1 MRERIQNYVFTP
13 GVGGSGTIKVQ
24 GYVETADILVITNV
38 TTNTIIYQFSDPN
51 KGAIVSFNPT
61 TDADFPQSQNGV
73 TTITL
78 DFNTSL
84 MNASDKLQI
93 YVETRE
99 VTMRPWHF
107 GTDAIERMRFAQPE
121 SLIDADFEYGL
132 QNTKWQSLTLNN
144 NMPAIYENPG
154 ADIPINTRGYVT
166 LMTSTSTIASN
177 TDSTFGL
184 VNQGTVGDYTPNWV
198 AGDYALLIN
207 QTNVVPTSSTIT
219 ANVVG
224 SQQRTFSFT
233 GNTAAFTAGDL
244 VLITKVEPEASSCV
258 TSIEVTSTATTT
270 LLIEGANTI
279 TNGNFIQVETASAG
293 TWELMGV
300 TSGGGS
306 GSLTVVRQRNGTN
319 AEGAN
324 IPANAQLR
332 VLANVEI
339 GNVQSVTST
348 LVNESPPIYAYNLL
362 VNRGWFN
369 TTPLDFITAGSQIQK
384 LNGGDGANGNLEII
398 KMDVIGNNAGNAVT
412 ATRSA
417 LSSVAKT
424 STAVSGTVFVKLTGI
439 FQAGTPVATGTG
451 GAANVSIIGL
461 NSTLHSVPAGGY
473 LSTQNHRNPNSE
485 GLYYVATAETNNLF
499 YYPKKSAGL
508 YLGYPLNQYD
518 TTFRQATAYTGAAI
532 PLSTIV
538 SDGATPST
546 ITVTTPYAHGL
557 SPGTPLLVELSGG
570 VNSTVFGSGAFSILS
585 VPTLTTFTYQ
595 AKNGAA
601 VTGSLT
607 GEIIIKP
614 NSYFVHRP
622 FDGGIAMTCGSP
634 HHGATAARQTKK
646 YFRYQSGKGLF
657 FTSGTLFGPT
667 FDIAQCSATGTTA
680 NDDITVVTE
689 QNHQLQIGAI
699 VRVSGI
705 VTSGY
710 NATRRVTQILSDRSF
725 KMEAGQTLGAT
736 TPIFRPQPR
745 INVTGWYGGVVRAGM
760 FDDQNG
766 MFWEYDGEKLSV
778 VKRSSTYQ
786 VAGLASVQANSNL
799 VTGDGTCR
807 YRDQLKI
814 GDNIVIRGM
823 THTVTSV
830 EDQNTFTMIPEYR
843 GSRNES
849 RVKVLLVQDQRIPQ
863 AEFNVDVMDGTGPSG
878 YVIDPAK
885 MQMIM
890 IQYTWYG
897 AGFIEYGVRGPNGK
911 MILAHRIKNNNVN
924 DEAFMRSGNL
934 PCRYEAAS
942 TGALTKLF
950 DSITDSQTFFTVAD
964 GTYLPGNVSVEYPV
978 YLSVENE
985 IIRYTGIT
993 KSVLGFGNTVANV
1006 TGVTR
1011 ASSLTQWIEG
1021 ASQTFTQ
1028 GAAVSHDVGSGVYVL
1043 GCTAAPTITHW
1054 GSAVIMDGGYQ
1065 KDAGFSFTF
1074 NRQNVALPSTL
1085 GAKTTL
1091 FLMRLAPAVSNTII
1105 GSLGQ
1110 RDLVNRAE
1118 LALERLIV
1126 NLTGG
1131 RYLIEGILNPNNLD
1145 IHTTTFVNLNTAPFG
1160 NQPSFT
1166 QFSTNIQF
1174 TGTTI
1179 GSILPQALSFSGEAP
1194 YRGPAS
1200 MDARTVAGTARSLSG
1215 ARTYLNRA
1223 TTTIAGPGTGLT
1235 VDVTV
1240 PSLAI
1245 NYSGATI
1252 TVRSGG
1258 SGYVAQESNVRI
1270 LGSQLGGT
1278 NTTHDLY
1285 IRINTIG
1292 SDALN
1297 VPGVELETV
1306 TGSGSGANISLSSLS
1321 STANLTSY
1329 GQRVFTYSI
1338 NAVGDGYATGDQ
1350 LKILGGFFGA
1360 NAANVTNDMTL
1371 TVQSV
1376 AGSTTGGER
1385 LFAIPISASSAGELD
1400 LRNVKQLGTSAVP
1413 GNGVYPDGPE
1423 ILAITITCIAP
1434 QTEQQYADVQLS
1446 FTESQA

>member
-51 KGAIVSFNPT
+51 KGATVTYNPT
-61 TDADFPQSQNGV
+61 VDADFPQSQNGV
-73 TTITL
+73 TTMTL

-84 MNASDKLQI
+84 MNAADKLQI

-132 QNTKWQSLTLNN
+132 QNTKWQSLSLNN
-144 NMPAIYENPG
+144 NMPAVYENPG
-154 ADIPINTRGYVT
+154 ADVAINTRGYVT
-166 LMTSTSTIASN
+166 LMTSTSTIADN
-177 TDSTFGL
+177 ADTTLGL

-198 AGDYALLIN
+198 ADDYALLIN
-207 QTNVVPTSSTIT
+207 QTNIVPTSSTIT
-219 ANVVG
+219 ANVNG
-224 SQQRTFSFT
+224 SQQRTFAFSS
-233 GNTAAFTAGDL
+233 NTAAFSAGDL
-244 VLITKVEPEASSCV
+244 VLITKVEPEATTCI
-258 TSIEVTSTATTT
+258 TSAEITSTATTT

-279 TNGNFIQVETASAG
+279 TNGNFIQVLTAHGSS
-293 TWELMGV
+293 TQWELMAV
-300 TSGGGS
+300 QSGGGT
-306 GSLTVVRQRNGTN
+306 GTLTVVRQRNGTN
-319 AEGAN
+319 ATGSN
-324 IPANAQLR
+324 IPASAQIK

-339 GNVQSVTST
+339 GNVESITSST
-348 LVNESPPIYAYNLL
+348 SMQI
-362 VNRGWFN
+362 NRGWFN
-369 TTPLDFITAGSQIQK
+369 TTPLDFITVGSQIQK
-384 LNGGDGANGNLEII
+384 LNGGDGANGNLEIV
-398 KMDVIGNNAGNAVT
+398 KMTTVGTGVANAAVI
-412 ATRSA
+412 TRGA
-417 LSSVAKT
+417 LSSIPKT
-424 STAVSGTVFVKLTGI
+424 SAATSGTVLVRLVGI
-439 FQAGTPVATGTG
+439 FQAGTPIANGVG
-451 GAANVSIIGL
+451 GVANVSIIGL
-461 NSTLHSVPAGGY
+461 NSTLHGIAQDTY
-473 LSTQNHRNPNSE
+473 LSTQNHKQPDSE
-485 GLYYVATAETNNLF
+485 GLYYVAVSETNNLA

-508 YLGYPLNQYD
+508 PLGYPLNQYD
-518 TTFRQATAYTGAAI
+518 TTFRKATAYTGASI
-532 PLSTIV
+532 PLTSIV
-538 SDGATPST
+538 SDGANPST

-557 SPGTPLLVELSGG
+557 SPGTPLLVDLSAGTNAE
-570 VNSTVFGSGAFSILS
+570 VYASGAFSILS

-595 AKNGAA
+595 AKRGLA
-601 VTGSLT
+601 VSGSISGT
-607 GEIIIKP
+607 IVIKP

-786 VAGLASVQANSNL
+786 IAGLASVQANSNL
-799 VTGDGTCR
+799 ITGDGTCR
-807 YRDQLKI
+807 FRDQLKI
-814 GDNIVIRGM
+814 GDNIVVRGM

-830 EDQNTFTMIPEYR
+830 TDQNTFTVIPEYR
-843 GSRNES
+843 GARNES
-849 RVKVLLVQDQRIPQ
+849 RVKVLLVQDQRVPQ
-863 AEFNVDVMDGTGPSG
+863 EEFNVDVMDGTGPSG

-934 PCRYEAAS
+934 PCRYEASAN
-942 TGALTKLF
+942 GALTKLF
-950 DSITDSQTFFTVAD
+950 DNITDSQTFFTVAD

-993 KSVLGFGNTVANV
+993 KNVLGFGNTVANV

-1028 GAAVSHDVGSGVYVL
+1028 GSAVSHEVGSGVYVL

-1065 KDAGFSFTF
+1065 KDSGFSFTF

-1131 RYLIEGILNPNNLD
+1131 RYLVEGVLNPNNID
-1145 IHTTTFVNLNTAPFG
+1145 IHTTTFVNLNTTSFG

-1174 TGTTI
+1174 QGTTVGGLLPQGLSYQGTAPFRGPVRTT
-1179 GSILPQALSFSGEAP
+1179 GSI
-1194 YRGPAS
+1194 
-1200 MDARTVAGTARSLSG
+1200 TGTARATGSASG
-1215 ARTYLNRA
+1215 TITYTSVAA
-1223 TTTIAGPGTGLT
+1223 TTTSGAGTGLI
-1235 VDVTV
+1235 VTV
-1240 PSLAI
+1240 RYNNSFTTG
-1245 NYSGATI
+1245 NYSARGTVITI
-1252 TVRSGG
+1252 VNGG
-1258 SGYVAQESNVRI
+1258 SGFRVGETVKV
-1270 LGSQLGGT
+1270 LGTALGGT
-1278 NTTHDLY
+1278 TTTNDL
-1285 IRINTIG
+1285 TFTVTAIG
-1292 SDALN
+1292 SDALSVNN
-1297 VPGVELETV
+1297 VVLETL
-1306 TGSGSGANISLSSLS
+1306 TGAGAGANISLSSLS
-1321 STANLTSY
+1321 STANLTTYDS
-1329 GQRVFTYSI
+1329 RTFNYSI
-1338 NAVGDGYATGDQ
+1338 NSTGDGYATGDT
-1350 LKILGGFFGA
+1350 LKILGFNFGA

-1385 LFAIPISASSAGELD
+1385 LFAIPISSSSAGELD

-1423 ILAITITCIAP
+1423 VLAITITCIAP
-1434 QTEQQYADVQLS
+1434 QSTQQYADVQLS

>member
-1 MRERIQNYVFTP
+1 MRERIQNYVFVP

-132 QNTKWQSLTLNN
+132 QNTKWQSLSLNN

-166 LMTSTSTIASN
+166 LMASNSTIASN
-177 TDSTFGL
+177 TDGTFSL

-219 ANVVG
+219 ANVIG
-224 SQQRTFSFT
+224 SQQRTVSFT
-233 GNTAAFTAGDL
+233 GNTAAFAAGDL
-244 VLITKVEPEASSCV
+244 VLITKVEPETSSCV
-258 TSIEVTSTATTT
+258 TSIEVTSTATTS
-270 LLIEGANTI
+270 LIIEGANTI
-279 TNGNFIQVETASAG
+279 VNGNFIQVETATAG
-293 TWELMGV
+293 VWELMGV
-300 TSGGGS
+300 TTGAGS
-306 GSLTVVRQRNGTN
+306 GTLTVVRQRNGTN
-319 AEGAN
+319 STGAN
-324 IPANAQLR
+324 IPANAQVR

-339 GNVQSVTST
+339 GNVESITSN
-348 LVNESPPIYAYNLL
+348 VSMQI
-362 VNRGWFN
+362 NRGWFN
-369 TTPLDFITAGSQIQK
+369 TTAMDFITLGSQIQK

-398 KMDVIGNNAGNAVT
+398 KMDVVGNGAANAVT

-451 GAANVSIIGL
+451 GEANVSIIGL
-461 NSTLHSVPAGGY
+461 NSTLHGVPAGGY

-532 PLSTIV
+532 PVSTIV

-557 SPGTPLLVELSGG
+557 SPGTPLLIELAGG
-570 VNSTVFGSGAFSILS
+570 TNSTVFGSGAFSVLS

-595 AKNGAA
+595 AKRGAA
-601 VTGSLT
+601 VSGSLT

-725 KMEAGQTLGAT
+725 LMEAGQTLGAT

-830 EDQNTFTMIPEYR
+830 SDNNTFTMIPEYR
-843 GSRNES
+843 GSRNET

-863 AEFNVDVMDGTGPSG
+863 EQFNVDVMDGTGPSG

-924 DEAFMRSGNL
+924 DEAYMRSGNL
-934 PCRYEAAS
+934 PARYEAAA

-950 DSITDSQTFFTVAD
+950 ANITDSQTFFTVAD

-993 KSVLGFGNTVANV
+993 KNSLGFGNTVANV

-1028 GAAVSHDVGSGVYVL
+1028 GPAVSHEVGSGVYVL

-1105 GSLGQ
+1105 GVLGQ

-1131 RYLIEGILNPNNLD
+1131 RYLVEGILNPNNLNID
-1145 IHTTTFVNLNTAPFG
+1145 TTTFVNLNTPAFG

-1174 TGTTI
+1174 QGSTV
-1179 GSILPQALSFSGEAP
+1179 GSILPQALTFSGTAP
-1194 YRGPAS
+1194 FRGPANGTS
-1200 MDARTVAGTARSLSG
+1200 AQYAGTAASKSF
-1215 ARTYLNRA
+1215 AQTVTYTNR
-1223 TTTIAGPGTGLT
+1223 TTTTTAGPGTGLT

-1240 PSLAI
+1240 SHLTSTGP
-1245 NYSGATI
+1245 YSSRITGL

-1258 SGYVAQESNVRI
+1258 SGYVATESNVRI
-1270 LGSQLGGT
+1270 LGSQLGGV
-1278 NTTHDLY
+1278 NTTNDLF
-1285 IRINTIG
+1285 IKINNVG
-1292 SDALN
+1292 SDALS
-1297 VPGVELETV
+1297 VEGVTLETV
-1306 TGSGSGANISLSSLS
+1306 TGSGSGANISLASLS

-1329 GQRVFTYSI
+1329 GQRTFSYSV
-1338 NAVGDGYATGDQ
+1338 NAVGDGYATGDE
-1350 LKILGGFFGA
+1350 LKIAGFRFGA
-1360 NAANVTNDMTL
+1360 NAANVANDMSL

-1385 LFAIPISASSAGELD
+1385 LFAIPISADSAGELD

>member
-51 KGAIVSFNPT
+51 KGAVVSYNPT
-61 TDADFPQSQNGV
+61 VDADFPQSQNGV

-84 MNASDKLQI
+84 MNAADKLQI

-132 QNTKWQSLTLNN
+132 QNTKWQSLSLNN

-154 ADIPINTRGYVT
+154 ADVAINTRGYVT
-166 LMTSTSTIASN
+166 LMTSTSTIANNSD
-177 TDSTFGL
+177 TTFAL

-198 AGDYALLIN
+198 ADDYALLIN
-207 QTNVVPTSSTIT
+207 QTNIAPTSSTLT

-224 SQQRTFSFT
+224 SQQRTFSFS

-244 VLITKVEPEASSCV
+244 VLITKVEPETSSCI

-279 TNGNFIQVETASAG
+279 VSGNFIQVQTATSG
-293 TWELMGV
+293 VWELMAV

-306 GSLTVVRQRNGTN
+306 GSLTVVRQRNSTN
-319 AEGAN
+319 AAGAN
-324 IPANAQLR
+324 IPASAEIR

-339 GNVQSVTST
+339 GNVQLITSST
-348 LVNESPPIYAYNLL
+348 SMQ
-362 VNRGWFN
+362 VNRGWYN
-369 TTPLDFITAGSQIQK
+369 TTSLDFITVGSQVQK
-384 LNGGDGANGNLEII
+384 LNTGDGANGNLEIV
-398 KMDVIGNNAGNAVT
+398 KMTTVGTGAANVVA
-412 ATRSA
+412 ATRGA

-424 STAVSGTVFVKLTGI
+424 STAVSGTVFVRLVGVY
-439 FQAGTPVATGTG
+439 QAGTPIANGVG
-451 GAANVSIIGL
+451 GFANVSQIGV
-461 NSTLHSVPAGGY
+461 NSTLHGVAVDSY
-473 LSTQNHRNPNSE
+473 ISTQNHRTPDSE
-485 GLYYVATAETNNLF
+485 GLYFVSTSETNNLV
-499 YYPKKSAGL
+499 YYPKKSGGL
-508 YLGYPLNQYD
+508 PLGYPLNQYD
-518 TTFRQATAYTGAAI
+518 TTFRKATAYTGAAI
-532 PLSTIV
+532 PLTSIV
-538 SDGATPST
+538 SDGANPST

-557 SPGTPLLVELSGG
+557 SPGTPLLVDLTAGTNAD
-570 VNSTVFGSGAFSILS
+570 VYGSGAFSILS

-595 AKNGAA
+595 AKRGLA
-601 VTGSLT
+601 VSGSITGT
-607 GEIIIKP
+607 VIIKP

-667 FDIAQCSATGTTA
+667 FDIAQCSADGTTA
-680 NDDITVVTE
+680 NDDITIVTE
-689 QNHQLQIGAI
+689 QNHQLQVGAI
-699 VRVSGI
+699 VRISGI

-736 TPIFRPQPR
+736 TPVFQPQPR

-807 YRDQLKI
+807 YKDQLKI
-814 GDNIVIRGM
+814 GDDVVIRGM

-830 EDQNTFTMIPEYR
+830 TDQNTFTVIPEYR

-849 RVKVLLVQDQRIPQ
+849 RVKVLLVQNQRVPQ
-863 AEFNVDVMDGTGPSG
+863 NEFNVDVMDGTGPSG

-934 PCRYEAAS
+934 PCRYEASA

-950 DSITDSQTFFTVAD
+950 ANVTDSQTFFTVAD
-964 GTYLPGNVSVEYPV
+964 GTYLPGNVSVEYPI
-978 YLSVENE
+978 YLSINNE

-1028 GAAVSHDVGSGVYVL
+1028 GPAASHEVGSGVYVL

-1065 KDAGFSFTF
+1065 KDNGFSFTF

-1085 GAKTTL
+1085 GARTTL

-1105 GSLGQ
+1105 GTLGQ

-1131 RYLIEGILNPNNLD
+1131 RYLVEGILNPNNLD
-1145 IHTTTFVNLNTAPFG
+1145 IHTTTFVNLNTTPFG

-1174 TGTTI
+1174 TGTTV
-1179 GSILPQALSFSGEAP
+1179 GGLLPQGLSYQGVAP
-1194 YRGPAS
+1194 FRGPATATGS
-1200 MDARTVAGTARSLSG
+1200 IGGTARATGSG
-1215 ARTYLNRA
+1215 SGTQTYNSVAA
-1223 TTTIAGPGTGLT
+1223 TTTNSAGTGLF
-1235 VDVTV
+1235 VNVRYNNSV
-1240 PSLAI
+1240 IASA
-1245 NYSGATI
+1245 YSGRGTVITI
-1252 TVRSGG
+1252 ANGG
-1258 SGYVAQESNVRI
+1258 SGFRVGETVKV
-1270 LGSQLGGT
+1270 LGTALGGT
-1278 NTTHDLY
+1278 TTTNDLTF
-1285 IRINTIG
+1285 TITAVG
-1292 SDALN
+1292 SDALS
-1297 VPGVELETV
+1297 VTGVELTTL
-1306 TGSGSGANISLSSLS
+1306 TGAGAGANISLSSTS
-1321 STANLTSY
+1321 STANLTTYDS
-1329 GQRVFTYSI
+1329 RVFNYSI
-1338 NAVGDGYATGDQ
+1338 NSTGDGYTTGDTVQ
-1350 LKILGGFFGA
+1350 ILGFRFGA

-1385 LFAIPISASSAGELD
+1385 LFAIPLSAANSGELD

-1434 QTEQQYADVQLS
+1434 QTTQQYADVQLS

>member
-51 KGAIVSFNPT
+51 KGAVVSFNPT

-84 MNASDKLQI
+84 MNAADKLQI

-132 QNTKWQSLTLNN
+132 QNTKWQSLSLNN

-154 ADIPINTRGYVT
+154 ADIPINERGYVT
-166 LMTSTSTIASN
+166 LMASTGTIASN
-177 TDSTFGL
+177 TDTTFTL

-198 AGDYALLIN
+198 ANDYALLIN
-207 QTNVVPTSSTIT
+207 QTNVVPTSSTLT
-219 ANVVG
+219 ANVIG
-224 SQQRTFSFT
+224 SQQRIFDFT
-233 GNTAAFTAGDL
+233 GNTAAFSAGDL
-244 VLITKVEPEASSCV
+244 VLITKVEPETSECV
-258 TSIEVTSTATTT
+258 TSIEVTSTATTS

-279 TNGNFIQVETASAG
+279 VSGNFIQVETATSG
-293 TWELMGV
+293 VWELMAV
-300 TSGGGS
+300 TSGGGT
-306 GSLTVVRQRNGTN
+306 GELTVVRQRNGTN
-319 AEGAN
+319 SAGAN
-324 IPANAQLR
+324 IPADAEIR

-339 GNVQSVTST
+339 ANVQSITSN
-348 LVNESPPIYAYNLL
+348 VSML
-362 VNRGWFN
+362 VNRGWYN
-369 TTPLDFITAGSQIQK
+369 TTPLDFITAGSQVQK
-384 LNGGDGANGNLEII
+384 LNTGDGANGNLEII
-398 KMDVIGNNAGNAVT
+398 KMTTVGTGAANAATV
-412 ATRSA
+412 TRSA
-417 LSSVAKT
+417 LSSVAK
-424 STAVSGTVFVKLTGI
+424 SGTAVSGAVLVRLVGVY
-439 FQAGTPVATGTG
+439 QAGTPIANGVG
-451 GAANVSIIGL
+451 GFANVSIIGL
-461 NSTLHSVPAGGY
+461 NSTLHGVTADSY
-473 LSTQNHRNPNSE
+473 ISTQNHRTPDSE
-485 GLYYVATAETNNLF
+485 GLYFVSTAEANNLF
-499 YYPKKSAGL
+499 YYPKKSGGL
-508 YLGYPLNQYD
+508 PLGYPLNQYD
-518 TTFRQATAYTGAAI
+518 TTFRKATAYTGAAI
-532 PLSTIV
+532 PLTSIS
-538 SDGATPST
+538 SDGQNPST

-557 SPGTPLLVELSGG
+557 SPGTPLLVDLLTGT
-570 VNSTVFGSGAFSILS
+570 NSEVYGSGAFSVLS

-595 AKNGAA
+595 AKRGLA
-601 VTGSLT
+601 VSGSLT
-607 GEIIIKP
+607 GSIIIKP
-614 NSYFVHRP
+614 NSFFIHRP

-646 YFRYQSGKGLF
+646 YFRYQSGKGMF

-689 QNHQLQIGAI
+689 QNHQLQVGAV

-725 KMEAGQTLGAT
+725 LMEAGQTLGAT

-745 INVTGWYGGVVRAGM
+745 INVTGWYGGTVRAGM

-807 YRDQLKI
+807 YKDQLKI
-814 GDNIVIRGM
+814 GDNVVLRGM

-830 EDQNTFTMIPEYR
+830 TDQNTFTVIPEYR

-849 RVKVLLVQDQRIPQ
+849 RIKILLVLDQRIPQ
-863 AEFNVDVMDGTGPSG
+863 EEFNVDVMDGTGPSG

-934 PCRYEAAS
+934 PCRYEASAS
-942 TGALTKLF
+942 GALTKLF
-950 DSITDSQTFFTVAD
+950 ANVTDSQTFFTVAD

-993 KSVLGFGNTVANV
+993 KNVLGFGNTVANV

-1028 GAAVSHDVGSGVYVL
+1028 GPAVSHEVGSGVYVL

-1074 NRQNVALPSTL
+1074 NRQNVALPSTI
-1085 GAKTTL
+1085 GARTTL

-1105 GSLGQ
+1105 GTLGQ

-1131 RYLIEGILNPNNLD
+1131 RYLVEGVLNPNNLD
-1145 IHTTTFVNLNTAPFG
+1145 IQTTTFVNLNTTPFG

-1174 TGTTI
+1174 QGTTV
-1179 GSILPQALSFSGEAP
+1179 GSILPQALSFNGQAP

-1200 MDARTVAGTARSLSG
+1200 MDNRNVTGTARSLSG
-1215 ARTYLNRA
+1215 TRTYLNRA
-1223 TTTIAGPGTGLT
+1223 TTTIAGSGEGLT
-1235 VDVTV
+1235 VDISIPGSQT
-1240 PSLAI
+1240 
-1245 NYSGATI
+1245 NYNNATI

-1258 SGYVAQESNVRI
+1258 SGYVATESNVRI

-1285 IRINTIG
+1285 IKINTVG
-1292 SDALN
+1292 SDALS
-1297 VPGVELETV
+1297 VQGVTLETV
-1306 TGSGSGANISLSSLS
+1306 TGSGSGANISLTSAS

-1329 GQRVFTYSI
+1329 GQRSISYSI
-1338 NAVGDGYATGDQ
+1338 NAVGDGYAPGDQ

-1360 NAANVTNDMTL
+1360 NAANVTNDMSL
-1371 TVQSV
+1371 TVQSI

-1385 LFAIPISASSAGELD
+1385 LFAIPISAASAGELD
-1400 LRNVKQLGTSAVP
+1400 LRAVKQLGTSAVP

>member
-38 TTNTIIYQFSDPN
+38 TSNIIIYQFSDPN

-132 QNTKWQSLTLNN
+132 QNTKWQSLSLNN

-166 LMTSTSTIASN
+166 LMTSTSTIANN
-177 TDSTFGL
+177 TDGTFGL
-184 VNQGTVGDYTPNWV
+184 VNQGTVDDYTPNWV
-198 AGDYALLIN
+198 PGDYALLIN

-219 ANVVG
+219 ANIIG

-233 GNTAAFTAGDL
+233 GNTAAFAAGDL
-244 VLITKVEPEASSCV
+244 VLITKVEPETSTCV
-258 TSIEVTSTATTT
+258 TSIDVTSTATTS

-279 TNGNFIQVETASAG
+279 VNGNFIQVETASAG
-293 TWELMGV
+293 VFELMAV
-300 TSGGGS
+300 TTGGGS
-306 GSLTVVRQRNGTN
+306 GTLTVVRQRNGTN
-319 AEGAN
+319 AAGAN
-324 IPANAQLR
+324 IPANAQIH

-339 GNVQSVTST
+339 GNVESITS
-348 LVNESPPIYAYNLL
+348 NISMQI
-362 VNRGWFN
+362 NRGWFN
-369 TTPLDFITAGSQIQK
+369 TTAIDFITAGSQIQK
-384 LNGGDGANGNLEII
+384 LNGSDGANGNLEIV
-398 KMDVIGNNAGNAVT
+398 KMDVIGNGAGNAVI

-424 STAVSGTVFVKLTGI
+424 SNAVSGTVFVKLTGI

-461 NSTLHSVPAGGY
+461 NSTLHGIPAGGY
-473 LSTQNHRNPNSE
+473 LSTQNHKQPDSE
-485 GLYYVATAETNNLF
+485 GLYFVAVSEPNNLF

-538 SDGATPST
+538 SNGATPST

-557 SPGTPLLVELSGG
+557 SPGTPILVELAGG
-570 VNSTVFGSGAFSILS
+570 TNSEVFGSGAFSVLS
-585 VPTLTTFTYQ
+585 VPNMTTFTYQ
-595 AKNGAA
+595 AKRGAA

-607 GEIIIKP
+607 GEIVIKP
-614 NSYFVHRP
+614 NSFFVHRP

-680 NDDITVVTE
+680 NDDITIVTE

-710 NATRRVTQILSDRSF
+710 NATRRITQILSDRSF
-725 KMEAGQTLGAT
+725 LMEAGQTLGAT
-736 TPIFRPQPR
+736 QPIFNPQPR

-823 THTVTSV
+823 THTITSV
-830 EDQNTFTMIPEYR
+830 PDNNSFTMIPEYR
-843 GSRNES
+843 GSRNET
-849 RVKVLLVQDQRIPQ
+849 RVKVLLIQDQRIPQ
-863 AEFNVDVMDGTGPSG
+863 EEFNVDVMDGTGPSG

-924 DEAFMRSGNL
+924 DEAYMRSGNL
-934 PCRYEAAS
+934 PARYEAAA

-950 DSITDSQTFFTVAD
+950 ANIDNSQTFFTVAD

-993 KSVLGFGNTVANV
+993 KNVLGFGNTVANV

-1028 GAAVSHDVGSGVYVL
+1028 GPAVSHEVGSGVYVL

-1054 GSAVIMDGGYQ
+1054 GSAVIMDGGFQ

-1105 GSLGQ
+1105 GTLGQ

-1131 RYLIEGILNPNNLD
+1131 RYLVEGILNPNNLD
-1145 IHTTTFVNLNTAPFG
+1145 IHTTTFVNLNTPAFG

-1174 TGTTI
+1174 QGTTV

-1200 MDARTVAGTARSLSG
+1200 MTARTVTGTARSLSG
-1215 ARTYLNRA
+1215 TRLYENRA

-1235 VDVTV
+1235 VDVSV
-1240 PSLAI
+1240 PGSST

-1258 SGYVAQESNVRI
+1258 SGYVAGESNVRI

-1278 NTTHDLY
+1278 NTTHDLF
-1285 IRINTIG
+1285 IRINTAG
-1292 SDALN
+1292 SDALS

-1385 LFAIPISASSAGELD
+1385 LFAIPISAESAGELD

-1423 ILAITITCIAP
+1423 ILAISITCISP

>member
-24 GYVETADILVITNV
+24 GYVETEDILVITNV
-38 TTNTIIYQFSDPN
+38 TSNIIIYQFSDPN
-51 KGAIVSFNPT
+51 KGATVSFNPT

-78 DFNTSL
+78 GFNTSL
-84 MNASDKLQI
+84 MDPTDKLQI

-132 QNTKWQSLTLNN
+132 QNTKWQSLSLNN

-154 ADIPINTRGYVT
+154 ADILVNERGYVT
-166 LMTSTSTIASN
+166 LMTSNSTISN
-177 TDSTFGL
+177 STDQTFGL
-184 VNQGTVGDYTPNWV
+184 VNQGTVGGYTPNWEV
-198 AGDYALLIN
+198 GDYALLIN

-219 ANVVG
+219 ANVNG
-224 SQQRTFSFT
+224 SQQRTFDFT
-233 GNTAAFTAGDL
+233 GNTAAFTEGDL
-244 VLITKVEPEASSCV
+244 VLITKVEPEESSCV
-258 TSIEVTSTATTT
+258 TSIETTSTATTT
-270 LLIEGANTI
+270 LLIEGGNTI
-279 TNGNFIQVETASAG
+279 INGNFIQVETASAG
-293 TWELMGV
+293 VFELMAV
-300 TSGGGS
+300 TTGGGT
-306 GSLTVVRQRNGTN
+306 GELNVVRQRNGTN
-319 AEGAN
+319 AAGAN
-324 IPANAQLR
+324 IPADAQVR

-339 GNVQSVTST
+339 GNVQSITSN
-348 LVNESPPIYAYNLL
+348 VSMQI
-362 VNRGWFN
+362 NRGWFN
-369 TTPLDFITAGSQIQK
+369 TTPIDFITAGSQIQK
-384 LNGGDGANGNLEII
+384 LNGGDGANGNLEIV
-398 KMDVIGNNAGNAVT
+398 KMTTVGTAESFATT
-412 ATRSA
+412 ATRGA

-451 GAANVSIIGL
+451 GEANVSIIGL
-461 NSTLHSVPAGGY
+461 NSTLHEIPAGGY
-473 LSTQNHRNPNSE
+473 LSTQNHTHPNSE
-485 GLYYVATAETNNLF
+485 GLYFVESSEPNYLF
-499 YYPKKSAGL
+499 YYPKKSSGL

-518 TTFRQATAYTGAAI
+518 TSFRQATAYTGAAI

-538 SDGATPST
+538 SNGATPST

-557 SPGTPLLVELSGG
+557 SPGTPILVELFGG
-570 VNSTVFGSGAFSILS
+570 TNAGVFGSGAFSILS

-595 AKNGAA
+595 AKRGAA

-614 NSYFVHRP
+614 NSFFVHRP

-689 QNHQLQIGAI
+689 QNHQLQIGAF
-699 VRVSGI
+699 VRIGGI

-710 NATRRVTQILSDRSF
+710 NATRRITQILTDRSF
-725 KMEAGQTLGAT
+725 LMEAGQTLGAT
-736 TPIFRPQPR
+736 QPIFNPQPR

-807 YRDQLKI
+807 FKDQLKI
-814 GDNIVIRGM
+814 GDDVVIRGM

-830 EDQNTFTMIPEYR
+830 TDQNTFTVIPEYR
-843 GSRNES
+843 GERNES
-849 RVKVLLVQDQRIPQ
+849 RVKVLLVQDDRIPQ
-863 AEFNVDVMDGTGPSG
+863 EEFNVDIMDGTGPSG

-890 IQYTWYG
+890 IQFTWYG

-934 PCRYEAAS
+934 PCRYEAAAA
-942 TGALTKLF
+942 GALTKLF
-950 DSITDSQTFFTVAD
+950 DNIDSTQTFFTVAD
-964 GTYLPGNVSVEYPV
+964 GTYLPEQVDVEYPV

-993 KSVLGFGNTVANV
+993 KNVLGFGNTVANV

-1028 GAAVSHDVGSGVYVL
+1028 GPAVSHEAGSGVFVL

-1054 GSAVIMDGGYQ
+1054 GSAVIMDGGFQ
-1065 KDAGFSFTF
+1065 KDSGFSFTF
-1074 NRQNVALPSTL
+1074 NRQNVALPSSL

-1105 GSLGQ
+1105 GQLGQ

-1126 NLTGG
+1126 NITGG
-1131 RYLIEGILNPNNLD
+1131 RYLVEGILNPNNLD

-1174 TGTTI
+1174 QGTTV
-1179 GSILPQALSFSGEAP
+1179 GSILPQALTFNGTAP
-1194 YRGPAS
+1194 FRGPANATS
-1200 MDARTVAGTARSLSG
+1200 VQYAGTAVSRFFNQTITYTNRS
-1215 ARTYLNRA
+1215 
-1223 TTTIAGPGTGLT
+1223 TTTTAGPGTGLT

-1240 PSLAI
+1240 AHTNSAQP
-1245 NYSGATI
+1245 YATRI
-1252 TVRSGG
+1252 TNLVVRSGG
-1258 SGYVAQESNVRI
+1258 SGYVATESNVRI
-1270 LGSQLGGT
+1270 LGSQLGGS
-1278 NTTHDLY
+1278 NTTNDLF
-1285 IRINTIG
+1285 IKINNVG
-1292 SDALN
+1292 SDALS
-1297 VPGVELETV
+1297 VQGVTLETV
-1306 TGSGSGANISLSSLS
+1306 TGSGAGANISLASTS

-1329 GQRVFTYSI
+1329 GQRTFTYSV
-1338 NAVGDGYATGDQ
+1338 NAVGDGYATGDE
-1350 LKILGGFFGA
+1350 LKILGFRFGA
-1360 NAANVTNDMTL
+1360 NAANVANDMSL

-1385 LFAIPISASSAGELD
+1385 LFAIPISVDSAGELD

-1423 ILAITITCIAP
+1423 ILAISITCIAP
-1434 QTEQQYADVQLS
+1434 QDVQQFADVQLS